1 MEEGGRG
8 EERSGKNEDKER
20 RSGRR
25 RVWNGRNQY
34 VEDSETCHWSV

>member
-8 EERSGKNEDKER
+8 EERRGKNEDKERR

-25 RVWNGRNQY
+25 RVWNGRSQ
-34 VEDSETCHWSV
+34 